1 MSSFLVILFFRQA
14 GKQLSL
20 CPDPFEV
27 KFIQFSI
34 ERVWLTKSL
43 TSRQHTLE
51 RSFQVQRDAEG
62 KKLEKLPLMK
72 RQIED
77 EKEKVNADERT
88 KTDAIR
94 TAFEIGCKGYSFA
107 LALC

>member
-1 MSSFLVILFFRQA
+1 MTLMSGEGQGKSSSVKRVLTIAATLVFFLVILFFRQA

-62 KKLEKLPLMK
+62 KNWK
-72 RQIED
+72 
-77 EKEKVNADERT
+77 N
-88 KTDAIR
+88 
-94 TAFEIGCKGYSFA
+94 CH
-107 LALC
+107 

>member
-1 MSSFLVILFFRQA
+1 
-14 GKQLSL
+14 
-20 CPDPFEV
+20 
-27 KFIQFSI
+27 
-34 ERVWLTKSL
+34 
-43 TSRQHTLE
+43 
-51 RSFQVQRDAEG
+51 
-62 KKLEKLPLMK
+62 MK